1 MNYYYIAFILL
12 PHTFKF
18 KCLFNLFCLCK
29 AEWAISHDWEQVDTF
44 NKCVRVVAGESDTGA
59 AVNLELL
66 QSLRATEEL
75 INKLSSEHKDLH
87 GNVSKVGKDIDKV
100 WCSL

>member
-1 MNYYYIAFILL
+1 MTYE
-12 PHTFKF
+12 P
-18 KCLFNLFCLCK
+18 
-29 AEWAISHDWEQVDTF
+29 WEPVDTF
-44 NKCVRVVAGESDTGA
+44 NVVHVVARENDAGA
-59 AVNLELL
+59 AINLELL
-66 QSLRATEEL
+66 QCLRTTEEL